1 MPAWTAEQILALA
14 PDAAVAKDGKSL
26 AAPRKWTNTGRDAQA
41 VWGEIKGSAKTPYQA
56 QIDLTGP
63 AFKCSCPSH
72 KRPCKHTLALFLLF
86 EAQPESF
93 GRTPPPDWV
102 ASYLE
107 GRAKRA
113 QKAKEKKV
121 VTDAD
126 AQAGRAAGRQ
136 AKVEAGL
143 AELELWLRDLV
154 RQGLA
159 RLPEQPQKFW
169 KTQSARMIDAQAPGV
184 ARLINELSGVPASGE
199 GWQERML
206 ERMSRLYLLVES
218 FKRFDSLSPETQA
231 DVRAAIGWTLSKSDA
246 AGEPGVNDR
255 WAVMGRQVTVE
266 EGLRTQ
272 QLWLWGQATNR
283 AAVVLDFAPSG
294 QPFETNLLPG
304 TRLDSEV
311 VFFPGAYP
319 LRAFV
324 RESVVPASLDGLSGY
339 PSVDPAVRAYALALA
354 SNPWIE
360 AFPLSIQNV
369 IPAQSITGW
378 MVRDPAGHALSISRH
393 FDHPWTLMAMS
404 GGHPLSVFGLWDG
417 EALLP
422 LSAWTEGRFVGF

>member
-26 AAPRKWTNTGRDAQA
+26 ATPRKWTHLASDGDA

-86 EAQPESF
+86 EARPAEFRASPQ
-93 GRTPPPDWV
+93 PDWV
-102 ASYLE
+102 QSYLD

-121 VTDAD
+121 VVDSE
-126 AQAGRAAGRQ
+126 AQADRAAERQ
-136 AKVEAGL
+136 SKVSAGL
-143 AELELWLRDLV
+143 ADLELWLRDIV

-169 KTQSARMIDAQAPGV
+169 KTQSARMIDAQAPGL
-184 ARLINELSGVPASGE
+184 ARRIDALSGIPASGE

-206 ERMSRLYLLVES
+206 EQMSRLYLLVES
-218 FKRFDSLSPETQA
+218 FKRLEALSPATQA
-231 DVRAAIGWTLSKSDA
+231 DVRAAIGWMLTKSDA
-246 AGEPGVNDR
+246 ADVPGVRDQ
-255 WAVMGRQVTVE
+255 WAVVGRQVAVE

-272 QLWLWGQATNR
+272 SIWLWGESTSR
-283 AAVVLDFAPSG
+283 AANVLEFVPSS

-304 TRLDSEV
+304 TRIDTEV
-311 VFFPGAYP
+311 VFFPGACP
-319 LRAFV
+319 LRAFL
-324 RESVVPASLDGLSGY
+324 RENVVPVSVTCLGGY
-339 PSVDPAVRAYALALA
+339 ADIGSAIQAHAAALAA
-354 SNPWIE
+354 NPWIE
-360 AFPLSIQNV
+360 TFPFAIQNV
-369 IPAQSITGW
+369 RPAQSTSGW
-378 MVRDPAGHALSISRH
+378 VVRDSAAQVLPLSRH
-393 FDHPWTLMAMS
+393 FDHPWTLLALS
-404 GGHPLSVFGLWDG
+404 GGHPLTLFGLWDG

-422 LSAWTEGRFVGF
+422 LSAWAEGRFVGF